1 MKNPLTPN
9 FRPLTWLALVLALGA
24 LPACTP
30 KIYVIDRQTV
40 LEEEAAGHWPQF
52 EKDVVTKAKA
62 EGPTPF
68 LKTPFNARREKLLNV
83 LNGELASSAAE

>member
-1 MKNPLTPN
+1 MMTDVKSEIKSTL
-9 FRPLTWLALVLALGA
+9 LVALLGSLAL

-52 EKDVVTKAKA
+52 EKDLVTKARA
-62 EGPTPF
+62 EGPTPL
-68 LKTPFNARREKLLNV
+68 LKTPFNTRREKLLNV